1 VRRAILQEVKDKLGF
16 SDENTGLAK
25 IQTKFEVKNSN
36 IKNFKNVIYR
46 ITIWRLLKKR
56 LEEEMKNGKFKF
68 FKKNLTNRMK
78 ILKNLFLD
86 NSSNSKEFQSF

>member
-1 VRRAILQEVKDKLGF
+1 VRRAILQKVKDKLGF

-46 ITIWRLLKKR
+46 ITIWRP
-56 LEEEMKNGKFKF
+56 
-68 FKKNLTNRMK
+68 
-78 ILKNLFLD
+78 
-86 NSSNSKEFQSF
+86 S